1 MSKNPKNWW
10 KLMKIANVDREI
22 FDNFWTTWGISMNFL
37 GKMWLMMIL
46 KVTKK
51 QGFTPSLE
59 DIFFEKNKKKTNY
72 VSSYSYSLV
81 DKENWVRFLSNFII
95 IMIITIFL
103 IFVIFTFLFKYG
115 RNLNKNIPVR
125 VIVEIL
131 GTSWVRQ

>member
-1 MSKNPKNWW
+1 
-10 KLMKIANVDREI
+10 
-22 FDNFWTTWGISMNFL
+22 
-37 GKMWLMMIL
+37 MMIL

-59 DIFFEKNKKKTNY
+59 DIFFEKNKNKTNY

-81 DKENWVRFLSNFII
+81 DKENWVRFLSNFIM

-115 RNLNKNIPVR
+115 RNLNKNFPVR

-131 GTSWVRQ
+131 GTS